1 MKETLKNFLPL
12 REYFVKYRRGLAVGL
27 LSLLAVDFLQLLIP
41 LVIRKAI
48 DELTAGGAT
57 SDALLKLGAA
67 IMGIALIMAI
77 LRYVWRYLLFG
88 ISRRIEEG
96 IRNRLYAHL
105 QSLSLSFYHK
115 TKTGDLMARA
125 VNDINAIRMATGMGL
140 VALTDGLVLGLAA
153 IGFMVYINVQLTLI
167 SILPGPILVYFTRIL
182 TRRMSSGY
190 EKVQAAF
197 SDLTESARE
206 SFSGIRVVKAY
217 TKEEWTYRRMK
228 RDGERCISE
237 NMSLA
242 KSIALFSPM
251 MTIFTSLGLAIVIFL
266 GGRLTLTGQITPG
279 DFVAFISYLGL
290 LTWPMMAIGWVTNMV
305 QRGAASMRRLNR
317 IFDEIPEIKDTGREP
332 DDCKI
337 QGKIE
342 VKGVSLAYPGESR
355 PAIKDI
361 HLFIDAGKTVA
372 LVGSVGSGKTTLL
385 HMLPRLYDCP
395 EGGIFIDDRDI
406 RDIPLQ
412 TLRRN
417 MGFVTQEVFIFS
429 DTIRN
434 NVLLGRTGIGEEPVI
449 EALKTAQLWE
459 DVSALDKG
467 MDTLLGER
475 GISLSGGQRQ
485 RLSIARAVLT
495 HPPILLLDDALS
507 MVDTRTEEKILN
519 AVLDSRRG
527 KTTLMV
533 SHRVSTISRADVI
546 VVFDGGRV
554 VETGDHA
561 TLLAAGKEYAR
572 LYQRQLLAQELET
585 EERNNGERLTAH
597 GAAYSAEVASA
608 TKAGR
613 DTANN

>member
-1 MKETLKNFLPL
+1 MKKAATPLKETLKNFLPL

-57 SDALLKLGAA
+57 SDTLFKLGAA

-153 IGFMVYINVQLTLI
+153 IGFMVYINLQLTLI
-167 SILPGPILVYFTRIL
+167 SILPAPILVYFTRIL

-206 SFSGIRVVKAY
+206 TFSGIRVVKAY

-266 GGRLTLTGQITPG
+266 GGRLTLAGQITPG

-317 IFDEIPEIKDTGREP
+317 IFDEIPEIKDTGWEP
-332 DDCKI
+332 DGYKI

-342 VKGVSLAYPGESR
+342 VKGISMAYPGESR
-355 PAIKDI
+355 PAIQDI
-361 HLFIDAGKTVA
+361 HMFIEAGKTVA
-372 LVGSVGSGKTTLL
+372 FVGSVGSGKTTLL

-395 EGGIFIDDRDI
+395 EGAVFIDDRDI

-417 MGFVTQEVFIFS
+417 MGFVTQEVFVFS

-434 NVLLGRTGIGEEPVI
+434 NVLLGRTDIGEQPVI
-449 EALKTAQLWE
+449 EALMTAQLWE

-507 MVDTRTEEKILN
+507 MVDTRTEERILN
-519 AVLDSRRG
+519 ALLDSRSG
-527 KTTLMV
+527 KTTIMV
-533 SHRVSTISRADVI
+533 SHRVSTISRADLI

-561 TLLAAGKEYAR
+561 GLLAAGKEYAR
-572 LYQRQLLAQELET
+572 LYRRQLLAQELEI
-585 EERNNGERLTAH
+585 EGRNNGRL
-597 GAAYSAEVASA
+597 E
-608 TKAGR
+608 
-613 DTANN
+613 

>member
-27 LSLLAVDFLQLLIP
+27 MSLLAVDFLQLLIP

-48 DELTAGGAT
+48 DELTEGGAT

-153 IGFMVYINVQLTLI
+153 IGFMVYINLQLTLI
-167 SILPGPILVYFTRIL
+167 SILPAPILVYFTRIL

-206 SFSGIRVVKAY
+206 TFSGIRVVKAY

-266 GGRLTLTGQITPG
+266 GGRLTLAGQITPG

-317 IFDEIPEIKDTGREP
+317 IFEEIPEIKDTGREP
-332 DDCKI
+332 DDYKI

-342 VKGVSLAYPGESR
+342 IQGISMAYPGESR
-355 PAIKDI
+355 PAIQDI
-361 HLFIDAGKTVA
+361 HLFIEAGKTVA
-372 LVGSVGSGKTTLL
+372 FVGSVGSGKTTLL

-395 EGGIFIDDRDI
+395 DGAIFIDDRDI

-417 MGFVTQEVFIFS
+417 MGFVTQEVFVFS

-434 NVLLGRTGIGEEPVI
+434 NVLLGRADIGEQPVI
-449 EALKTAQLWE
+449 EALMTAQLWE
-459 DVSALDKG
+459 DVSALDRG
-467 MDTLLGER
+467 MDTQLGER

-507 MVDTRTEEKILN
+507 MVDTRTEERILN
-519 AVLDSRRG
+519 ALLDSRKG
-527 KTTLMV
+527 KTTVMV
-533 SHRVSTISRADVI
+533 SHRVSTISRANLI
-546 VVFDGGRV
+546 VVFDGGKV

-572 LYQRQLLAQELET
+572 LYRRQLLAQELEA
-585 EERNNGERLTAH
+585 EERNNGRPE
-597 GAAYSAEVASA
+597 
-608 TKAGR
+608 
-613 DTANN
+613 

>member
-1 MKETLKNFLPL
+1 MKNFLPL

-27 LSLLAVDFLQLLIP
+27 MSLLAVDFLQLLIP

-48 DELTAGGAT
+48 DELTEGGAT

-153 IGFMVYINVQLTLI
+153 IGFMVYINLQLTLI
-167 SILPGPILVYFTRIL
+167 SILPAPILVYFTRIL

-206 SFSGIRVVKAY
+206 TFSGIRVVKAY

-266 GGRLTLTGQITPG
+266 GGRLTLAGQITPG

-317 IFDEIPEIKDTGREP
+317 IFEEIPEIKDTGREP
-332 DDCKI
+332 DDYKI

-342 VKGVSLAYPGESR
+342 IQGISMAYPGESR
-355 PAIKDI
+355 PAIQDI
-361 HLFIDAGKTVA
+361 HLFIEAGKTVA
-372 LVGSVGSGKTTLL
+372 FVGSVGSGKTTLL

-395 EGGIFIDDRDI
+395 DGAIFIDDRDI

-417 MGFVTQEVFIFS
+417 MGFVTQEVFVFS

-434 NVLLGRTGIGEEPVI
+434 NVLLGRADIGEQPVI
-449 EALKTAQLWE
+449 EALMTAQLWE
-459 DVSALDKG
+459 DVSALDRG

-507 MVDTRTEEKILN
+507 MVDTRTEERILN
-519 AVLDSRRG
+519 ALLDSRKG
-527 KTTLMV
+527 KTTVMV
-533 SHRVSTISRADVI
+533 SHRVSTISRANLI
-546 VVFDGGRV
+546 VVFDGGKV

-572 LYQRQLLAQELET
+572 LYRRQLLAQELEA
-585 EERNNGERLTAH
+585 EERNNGRL
-597 GAAYSAEVASA
+597 E
-608 TKAGR
+608 
-613 DTANN
+613 

>member
-1 MKETLKNFLPL
+1 MKKAGTPLKETLKNFLPL

-27 LSLLAVDFLQLLIP
+27 MSLLAVDFLQLLIP

-48 DELTAGGAT
+48 DELTEGGAT

-153 IGFMVYINVQLTLI
+153 IGFMVYINLQLTLI
-167 SILPGPILVYFTRIL
+167 SILPAPILVYFTRVL

-206 SFSGIRVVKAY
+206 TFSGIRVVKAY

-266 GGRLTLTGQITPG
+266 GGRLTLAGQITPG

-317 IFDEIPEIKDTGREP
+317 IFEEIPEIKDTGGEP
-332 DDCKI
+332 DDYKI

-342 VKGVSLAYPGESR
+342 FKGVSMAYPGESR
-355 PAIKDI
+355 PAIQDV
-361 HLFIDAGKTVA
+361 HLFIEAGKTVA
-372 LVGSVGSGKTTLL
+372 FVGSVGSGKTTLL

-395 EGGIFIDDRDI
+395 DGAIFIDDRNI

-417 MGFVTQEVFIFS
+417 MGFVTQEVFVFS

-434 NVLLGRTGIGEEPVI
+434 NVLLGRADIGEQPVI
-449 EALKTAQLWE
+449 EALMTAQLWE
-459 DVSALDKG
+459 DVSALDRG

-485 RLSIARAVLT
+485 RLSIARAVLA

-507 MVDTRTEEKILN
+507 MVDTRTEERILN
-519 AVLDSRRG
+519 ALLDSRKG
-527 KTTLMV
+527 KTTVMV
-533 SHRVSTISRADVI
+533 SHRVSTISRANLI
-546 VVFDGGRV
+546 VVFDGGKV

-572 LYQRQLLAQELET
+572 LYRRQLLAQELEA
-585 EERNNGERLTAH
+585 EERNNGRPE
-597 GAAYSAEVASA
+597 
-608 TKAGR
+608 
-613 DTANN
+613 

>member
-1 MKETLKNFLPL
+1 MKKAGTPLKEILKNFLPL

-27 LSLLAVDFLQLLIP
+27 MSLLAVDFLQLLIP

-48 DELTAGGAT
+48 DELTEGGAT

-153 IGFMVYINVQLTLI
+153 IGFMLYINLQLTLI
-167 SILPGPILVYFTRIL
+167 SILPAPILVYFTRIL

-206 SFSGIRVVKAY
+206 TFSGIRVVKAY

-266 GGRLTLTGQITPG
+266 GGRLTLAGQITPG

-317 IFDEIPEIKDTGREP
+317 IFEEIPEIKDTGREP
-332 DDCKI
+332 DDYKI

-342 VKGVSLAYPGESR
+342 FKGVSMAYPGESR
-355 PAIKDI
+355 PAIQDI
-361 HLFIDAGKTVA
+361 HLFIEAGKTVA
-372 LVGSVGSGKTTLL
+372 FVGSVGSGKTTLL

-395 EGGIFIDDRDI
+395 DGAIFIDDRNI

-417 MGFVTQEVFIFS
+417 MGFVTQEVFVFS

-434 NVLLGRTGIGEEPVI
+434 NVLLGRADIGEQPVI
-449 EALKTAQLWE
+449 EALMTAQLWE
-459 DVSALDKG
+459 DVSALDRG

-507 MVDTRTEEKILN
+507 MVDTRTEERILN
-519 AVLDSRRG
+519 ALLDSRSG
-527 KTTLMV
+527 KTTVMV
-533 SHRVSTISRADVI
+533 SHRISTISRANLI
-546 VVFDGGRV
+546 VVFDGGMV

-572 LYQRQLLAQELET
+572 LYRRQLLAQELEA
-585 EERNNGERLTAH
+585 EERNNGRPE
-597 GAAYSAEVASA
+597 
-608 TKAGR
+608 
-613 DTANN
+613 

>member
-1 MKETLKNFLPL
+1 MKKAGTPLKEILKNFLPL

-27 LSLLAVDFLQLLIP
+27 MSLLAVDFLQLLIP

-48 DELTAGGAT
+48 DELTEGGAT

-153 IGFMVYINVQLTLI
+153 IGFMLYINLQLTLI
-167 SILPGPILVYFTRIL
+167 SILPAPILVYFTRIL

-206 SFSGIRVVKAY
+206 TFSGIRVVKAY

-266 GGRLTLTGQITPG
+266 GGRLTLAGQITPG

-317 IFDEIPEIKDTGREP
+317 IFEEIPEIKDTGREP
-332 DDCKI
+332 DDYKI

-342 VKGVSLAYPGESR
+342 FKGVSMAYPGESR
-355 PAIKDI
+355 PAIQDI
-361 HLFIDAGKTVA
+361 HLFIEAGKTVA
-372 LVGSVGSGKTTLL
+372 FVGSVGSGKTTLL

-395 EGGIFIDDRDI
+395 DGAIFIDDRNI

-417 MGFVTQEVFIFS
+417 MGFVTQEVFVFS

-434 NVLLGRTGIGEEPVI
+434 NVLLGRADIGEQPVI
-449 EALKTAQLWE
+449 EALMTAQLWE
-459 DVSALDKG
+459 DVSALDRG

-485 RLSIARAVLT
+485 RLSIARAVLA

-507 MVDTRTEEKILN
+507 MVDTRTEERILN
-519 AVLDSRRG
+519 ALLDSRKG
-527 KTTLMV
+527 KTTVMV
-533 SHRVSTISRADVI
+533 SHRISTISRANLI
-546 VVFDGGRV
+546 VVFDGGKV

-572 LYQRQLLAQELET
+572 LYRRQLLAQELEA
-585 EERNNGERLTAH
+585 EERNNGRPE
-597 GAAYSAEVASA
+597 
-608 TKAGR
+608 
-613 DTANN
+613 

>member
-1 MKETLKNFLPL
+1 MKKAATPLKETLKNFLPL

-57 SDALLKLGAA
+57 SDALFKLGAA

-153 IGFMVYINVQLTLI
+153 IGFMVYINLQLTLI
-167 SILPGPILVYFTRIL
+167 SILPAPILVYFTRIL

-206 SFSGIRVVKAY
+206 TFSGIRVVKAY

-266 GGRLTLTGQITPG
+266 GGRLTLAGQITPG

-317 IFDEIPEIKDTGREP
+317 IFEEIPEIKDTGREP
-332 DDCKI
+332 DGYKI

-342 VKGVSLAYPGESR
+342 VKGVSMAYPGESR
-355 PAIKDI
+355 PAIQDI
-361 HLFIDAGKTVA
+361 HLFIEAGKTVA
-372 LVGSVGSGKTTLL
+372 FVGSVGSGKTTLL

-395 EGGIFIDDRDI
+395 DGAIFIDDRNI

-417 MGFVTQEVFIFS
+417 MGFVTQEVFVFS

-434 NVLLGRTGIGEEPVI
+434 NVLLGRADIGEQPVI
-449 EALKTAQLWE
+449 EALMTAQLWE
-459 DVSALDKG
+459 DVSALDRG

-507 MVDTRTEEKILN
+507 MVDTRTEERILN
-519 AVLDSRRG
+519 ALLDSRSG
-527 KTTLMV
+527 KTTVMV
-533 SHRVSTISRADVI
+533 SHRVSTISRANLI
-546 VVFDGGRV
+546 VVFDGGRWWKQGIMLPFWLQGRS
-554 VETGDHA
+554 TRGFI
-561 TLLAAGKEYAR
+561 
-572 LYQRQLLAQELET
+572 
-585 EERNNGERLTAH
+585 
-597 GAAYSAEVASA
+597 GASCLRRSWKSREGIMEGWNSGIMVR
-608 TKAGR
+608 TFKLR
-613 DTANN
+613 E

>member
-1 MKETLKNFLPL
+1 MKKAGTPLKETLKNFLPL

-48 DELTAGGAT
+48 DELTEGGAT

-153 IGFMVYINVQLTLI
+153 IGFMLYINLQLTLI
-167 SILPGPILVYFTRIL
+167 SILPAPILVYFTRIL

-206 SFSGIRVVKAY
+206 TFSGIRVVKAY

-266 GGRLTLTGQITPG
+266 GGRLTLAGQITPG

-317 IFDEIPEIKDTGREP
+317 IFEEIPEIKDTGREP
-332 DDCKI
+332 DDYKI

-342 VKGVSLAYPGESR
+342 FKGVSMAYPGESR
-355 PAIKDI
+355 PAIQDI
-361 HLFIDAGKTVA
+361 HLFIEAGKTVA

-395 EGGIFIDDRDI
+395 EGAIFIDDRDI

-417 MGFVTQEVFIFS
+417 MGFVTQEVFVFS

-434 NVLLGRTGIGEEPVI
+434 NVLLGRADIGEQPVI

-459 DVSALDKG
+459 DVSALDRA

-507 MVDTRTEEKILN
+507 MVDTRTEERILN
-519 AVLDSRRG
+519 ALLDSRSG
-527 KTTLMV
+527 KTTVMV
-533 SHRVSTISRADVI
+533 SHRISTISRANLI
-546 VVFDGGRV
+546 VVFDGGMV

-572 LYQRQLLAQELET
+572 LYRRQLLAQELEA
-585 EERNNGERLTAH
+585 EERNNGRPE
-597 GAAYSAEVASA
+597 
-608 TKAGR
+608 
-613 DTANN
+613 

>member
-27 LSLLAVDFLQLLIP
+27 MSLLAVDFLQLLIP

-48 DELTAGGAT
+48 DELTEGGAT

-153 IGFMVYINVQLTLI
+153 IGFMVYINLQLTLI
-167 SILPGPILVYFTRIL
+167 SILPAPILVYFTRIL

-206 SFSGIRVVKAY
+206 TFSGIRVVKAY

-266 GGRLTLTGQITPG
+266 GGRLTLAGQITPG

-317 IFDEIPEIKDTGREP
+317 IFEEIPEIKDTGREP
-332 DDCKI
+332 DDYKI

-342 VKGVSLAYPGESR
+342 IQGISMAYPGESR
-355 PAIKDI
+355 PAIQDI
-361 HLFIDAGKTVA
+361 HLFIEAGKTVA
-372 LVGSVGSGKTTLL
+372 FVGSVGSGKTTLL

-395 EGGIFIDDRDI
+395 DGAIFIDDRDI

-417 MGFVTQEVFIFS
+417 MGFVTQEVFVFS

-434 NVLLGRTGIGEEPVI
+434 NVLLGRADIGEQPVI
-449 EALKTAQLWE
+449 EALMTAQLWE
-459 DVSALDKG
+459 DVSALDRG

-507 MVDTRTEEKILN
+507 MVDTRTEERILN
-519 AVLDSRRG
+519 ALLDSRRG
-527 KTTLMV
+527 KTTVMV
-533 SHRVSTISRADVI
+533 SHRVSTISRADLI

-572 LYQRQLLAQELET
+572 LYQRQLLAQELEA
-585 EERNNGERLTAH
+585 EERNNGRL
-597 GAAYSAEVASA
+597 E
-608 TKAGR
+608 
-613 DTANN
+613 

>member
-1 MKETLKNFLPL
+1 MKKAATPLKETLKNFLPL

-27 LSLLAVDFLQLLIP
+27 MSLLAVDFLQLLIP

-48 DELTAGGAT
+48 DELTEGGAT

-153 IGFMVYINVQLTLI
+153 IGFMVYINLQLTLI
-167 SILPGPILVYFTRIL
+167 SILPAPILVYFTRIL

-206 SFSGIRVVKAY
+206 TFSGIRVVKAY

-266 GGRLTLTGQITPG
+266 GGRLTLAGQITPG

-317 IFDEIPEIKDTGREP
+317 IFEEIPEIKDTGGEP
-332 DDCKI
+332 DDYKI

-342 VKGVSLAYPGESR
+342 FKGVSMAYPGESR
-355 PAIKDI
+355 PAIQDI
-361 HLFIDAGKTVA
+361 HLFIEAGKTVA
-372 LVGSVGSGKTTLL
+372 FVGSVGSGKTTLL

-395 EGGIFIDDRDI
+395 DGAIFIDDRNI

-417 MGFVTQEVFIFS
+417 MGFVTQEVFVFS

-434 NVLLGRTGIGEEPVI
+434 NVLLGRADIGQEPVI
-449 EALKTAQLWE
+449 EALMTAQLWE
-459 DVSALDKG
+459 DVSALDRG

-485 RLSIARAVLT
+485 RLSIARAVLA

-507 MVDTRTEEKILN
+507 MVDTRTEERILN
-519 AVLDSRRG
+519 ALLDSRKE
-527 KTTLMV
+527 KTTVMV
-533 SHRVSTISRADVI
+533 SHRVSTISRADLI
-546 VVFDGGRV
+546 VVFDGGKV

-572 LYQRQLLAQELET
+572 LYRRQLLAQELEA
-585 EERNNGERLTAH
+585 EERNNGRPE
-597 GAAYSAEVASA
+597 
-608 TKAGR
+608 
-613 DTANN
+613 